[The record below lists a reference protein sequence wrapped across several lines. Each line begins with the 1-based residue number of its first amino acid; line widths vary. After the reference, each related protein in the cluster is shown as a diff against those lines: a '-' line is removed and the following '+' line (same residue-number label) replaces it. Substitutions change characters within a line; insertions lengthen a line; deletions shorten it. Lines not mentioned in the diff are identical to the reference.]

1 MRCQECG
8 EKEAQVH
15 VTKIINGEKK
25 ELYLCKECA
34 EEIGELDFSASFS
47 FDKLLTGL
55 LNDKFTPEQQINL
68 SPTDLQCEACG
79 LSYKEFSRTGK
90 LGCDQCYDFFQDR
103 LNKVLRKIHSST
115 EHTGKIPQRAGARI
129 KKRQEI
135 EELNQQMDEAV
146 EKEEFEKAAELRD
159 QIKKLKTELEEEE

>member
-8 EKEAQVH
+8 EQEAQVH

-34 EEIGELDFSASFS
+34 EKIGGLDFSGHFS
-47 FDKLLTGL
+47 FDNLLTGL
-55 LNDKFTPEQQINL
+55 LDDKFTPEQQINL
-68 SPTDLQCEACG
+68 SKTDLQCEACG
-79 LSYKEFSRTGK
+79 LSYKEFSRKGK
-90 LGCDQCYDFFQDR
+90 LGCDQCYNFFQDR

-115 EHTGKIPQRAGARI
+115 EHTGKIPKRAGSRI
-129 KKRQEI
+129 KKKQKI
-135 EELNQQMDEAV
+135 EELNQQMDKAV

-159 QIKKLKTELEEEE
+159 KINELKTELKEEE